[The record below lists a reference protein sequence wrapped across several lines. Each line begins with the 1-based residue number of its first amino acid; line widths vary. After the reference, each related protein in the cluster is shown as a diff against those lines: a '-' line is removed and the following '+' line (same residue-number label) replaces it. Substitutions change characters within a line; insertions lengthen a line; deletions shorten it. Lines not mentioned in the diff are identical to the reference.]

1 MQEISNTDK
10 IRDTQIIA
18 LNLFCVGDEIG
29 DKIGGKNSNFGIICE
44 YLKNHS
50 VLKYYFVV
58 WRKSFDFKGRS
69 TRKEY
74 WIFFLIDIILF
85 PIIFA
90 FLNIFQNLLVNL
102 SFYFVWHEI
111 FAIAAHSISILRF
124 LLIPIS
130 LGHIW
135 TLLPLTVR
143 RIRDVGMKWQ
153 WIFFVSI
160 PLVGFIFVLIFL
172 TRNSLED
179 INGKKY
185 FPKY

>member
-1 MQEISNTDK
+1 MKS
-10 IRDTQIIA
+10 
-18 LNLFCVGDEIG
+18 
-29 DKIGGKNSNFGIICE
+29 
-44 YLKNHS
+44 
-50 VLKYYFVV
+50 YFAA

-74 WIFFLIDIILF
+74 WIFFLVDFILF
-85 PIIFA
+85 PIIFIS
-90 FLNIFQNLLVNL
+90 LNILQNLLIYL
-102 SFYFVWHEI
+102 SYSYESNALNSSAGTEVFY
-111 FAIAAHSISILRF
+111 IAAQSISILSF
-124 LLIPIS
+124 LLLPIS
-130 LGHIW
+130 LGHTW

-160 PLVGFIFVLIFL
+160 PLLGFIFVLIFL
-172 TRNSLED
+172 TRNSVEE